1 MFDLSPLVW
10 CEGSEA
16 MLHALQI
23 LGTDTLKVGIG
34 VLDDEA
40 IDPLGVH
47 DGEAEANGSAEV
59 LHVHDEVLEADRGH
73 EFAMTSAR
81 FAKVV

>member
-1 MFDLSPLVW
+1 MLDLSPLLR

-16 MLHALQI
+16 ILHALQI

-47 DGEAEANGSAEV
+47 DGKTEPTGPPKS
-59 LHVHDEVLEADRGH
+59 RMY
-73 EFAMTSAR
+73 AMTSAR
-81 FAKVV
+81 FAKVGLNWASLG